1 MFEQIALLRA
11 AAGSLTIQ
19 VGTVDLTIQVVID
32 SVAAILEGTGIFA
45 VVADTGRAVDRV
57 P

>member
-1 MFEQIALLRA
+1 LFEQIALLRA

-32 SVAAILEGTGIFA
+32 SIAAILEGTGIFA